1 MKLLKSKSKIK
12 KNGFSR
18 RNKYIRKTAVYGGG
32 RRSKVKAG
40 GGEWW
45 FRMDVA
51 VLFRY
56 GPTRNYSFTLNQTFF
71 LSFSHTSRALHFN
84 TYYSFPSFP
93 FLLLFSLPSF
103 YFPNS
108 FLLSISLSFYF
119 FTTNFMLINLKPSP
133 KRDEFLY
140 IWQEYWSAN
149 LDPSKTQH
157 SLGMQG
163 CWIDRST
170 DLLPKK
176 IHMQFCPM

>member
-1 MKLLKSKSKIK
+1 MVLVEEINIL
-12 KNGFSR
+12 
-18 RNKYIRKTAVYGGG
+18 G
-32 RRSKVKAG
+32 RRRCME

-71 LSFSHTSRALHFN
+71 FLSPTPHALFIL
-84 TYYSFPSFP
+84 TPIPSLPSPFF

-133 KRDEFLY
+133 KRDEILY